1 MTVTIPW
8 LGVLVAVVAS
18 FAVGFVYFGPKTMFP
33 IWWRAMGRSTDD
45 VPGQPGGL
53 GMGAVFG
60 LTLLGALVQALTLS
74 WLLQASASLY
84 GDADV
89 TPGHGLLVGALV
101 GLGIAGAA
109 SLGHRL
115 FAGHGLVVWAIETV
129 GDVLAL
135 MVMGLALSFFL

>member
-1 MTVTIPW
+1 MTVMIPW
-8 LGVLVAVVAS
+8 LGVLVAVVAA
-18 FAVGFVYFGPKTMFP
+18 FAVNFVYFGPKTMFP
-33 IWWRAMGRSTDD
+33 VWWRAMGRSMDED
-45 VPGQPGGL
+45 PGQSG
-53 GMGAVFG
+53 GMGMAGVFG
-60 LTLLGALVQALTLS
+60 LTLLAAAVQALTLS

-115 FAGHGLVVWAIETV
+115 FAGQGLVVWAIEIG
-129 GDVLAL
+129 GDVLGL
-135 MVMGLALSFFL
+135 TVMGLALSFFL